1 MRSIWAGAISFGLV
15 VIPVK
20 LYAATEQRD
29 ITFRQVHR
37 KDGARIQF
45 RRVCTLDGEEV
56 PYSDI
61 AKGYELPTGDMVVL
75 TDEDLADLPLV
86 TAHRIEVLH
95 FAPAAQV
102 EPIYSNKAYFTEPDA
117 AGARAYVLFRDALE
131 ASGKVAVAK
140 VALRQ
145 REALA
150 ALRVREGVITL
161 ETLLWPDEVRKPDFA
176 FLDEDI
182 EVRSQELKMA
192 ASLIDT
198 MTEDFEPDEYHDSYR
213 EALEAVV
220 QAKIEGNDIVRPSG
234 EDLPDAK
241 KQPADLTE
249 ILRASVAAAKGGRG
263 KSAEDDEQRRQR
275 QQRRG
280 QAQDPPPGQRVTEP
294 IPHWPGRMVGVGD
307 HEVYVRSAPAPD
319 DAEPALCVHGL
330 EGSSRNWTDL
340 MDLLRTRL
348 ACDALDLPGF
358 GESPPRPDGR
368 YSIAALAQTVI
379 ALIEQRQTR
388 VHLIGNSLG
397 GAVCV
402 KVAAT
407 RPDLTKT
414 LTLISPALPDLR
426 PRLDLVRFPV
436 VGLPRLGPRL
446 IRQYQAALPPDRRVA
461 AVIATCYSNPGLYP
475 QARFAAEVAELGRR
489 DSLEYAAAAL
499 MGSAR
504 ALSAEFLRKG
514 RHSPWRD
521 VTRVTAP
528 SLVIYGQHDRLVD
541 PRAAGRAA
549 HLFAEARIVVLPRT
563 GHVAQME
570 NPAAVAAEIGIL
582 LGIPG
587 GFGRLTQEG
596 AGEASTQSVR

>member
-1 MRSIWAGAISFGLV
+1 
-15 VIPVK
+15 
-20 LYAATEQRD
+20 
-29 ITFRQVHR
+29 
-37 KDGARIQF
+37 
-45 RRVCTLDGEEV
+45 
-56 PYSDI
+56 
-61 AKGYELPTGDMVVL
+61 
-75 TDEDLADLPLV
+75 
-86 TAHRIEVLH
+86 
-95 FAPAAQV
+95 
-102 EPIYSNKAYFTEPDA
+102 
-117 AGARAYVLFRDALE
+117 
-131 ASGKVAVAK
+131 
-140 VALRQ
+140 
-145 REALA
+145 
-150 ALRVREGVITL
+150 
-161 ETLLWPDEVRKPDFA
+161 
-176 FLDEDI
+176 
-182 EVRSQELKMA
+182 
-192 ASLIDT
+192 
-198 MTEDFEPDEYHDSYR
+198 
-213 EALEAVV
+213 
-220 QAKIEGNDIVRPSG
+220 
-234 EDLPDAK
+234 
-241 KQPADLTE
+241 
-249 ILRASVAAAKGGRG
+249 
-263 KSAEDDEQRRQR
+263 
-275 QQRRG
+275 
-280 QAQDPPPGQRVTEP
+280 
-294 IPHWPGRMVGVGD
+294 MVGVGD
-307 HEVYVRSAPAPD
+307 HDVYVRSAPAPD

-379 ALIEQRQTR
+379 TLIEQRQTR

-407 RPDLTKT
+407 RPDLVKT

-521 VTRVTAP
+521 VARVTAP

-541 PRAAGRAA
+541 PRRRAGP
-549 HLFAEARIVVLPRT
+549 RICSRT
-563 GHVAQME
+563 
-570 NPAAVAAEIGIL
+570 
-582 LGIPG
+582 PG
-587 GFGRLTQEG
+587 SWCCPVPGTSRTW
-596 AGEASTQSVR
+596 STPLR